1 MEKRPPFDE
10 IKSFEEFSKYYWY
23 REELQKICREHGI
36 DASGMKAELNHNIE
50 EYFKGNII
58 RPGKIKRL
66 TGGAKYSTKSTDLR
80 LLTLQTSLLE
90 CNFCFSQR
98 FRDFFSEQTEIKNF
112 KFNVDMV
119 ATARKVKETKDSSFT
134 LGDLLDIY
142 YGKTTYAKYDKVSL
156 QWNKFVQDF
165 FADPATERFP
175 NKLKTAARLWKII
188 RESTREKVYKHELLK
203 EYTDEMTVLY
213 LNRP

>member
-1 MEKRPPFDE
+1 
-10 IKSFEEFSKYYWY
+10 
-23 REELQKICREHGI
+23 
-36 DASGMKAELNHNIE
+36 
-50 EYFKGNII
+50 
-58 RPGKIKRL
+58 
-66 TGGAKYSTKSTDLR
+66 
-80 LLTLQTSLLE
+80 
-90 CNFCFSQR
+90 
-98 FRDFFSEQTEIKNF
+98 
-112 KFNVDMV
+112 MV

-165 FADPATERFP
+165 CADPATEHFP
-175 NKLKTAARLWKII
+175 NKLKTAARLWNII

-203 EYTDEMTVLY
+203 EFTDEITILY